1 MKKEKAKIICVTS
14 NKGGV
19 GKTFITTNLAGVYA
33 KMEKKVLIIDLDL
46 FFGGI
51 AVSLNVDTKKSI
63 YQLAEDFNNNRY
75 KHINDYISIY
85 NENIH
90 VLSACRDPRYGNK
103 IEARYIDLILQQVS
117 ILYDVILIDTSHD
130 LGECKLLV
138 LDRSYMTLFIVTNDL
153 LDLKNTKSVMSI
165 YKDAENKDY
174 KILLNNSLWPNKNY
188 YTNYDIKFIIKSG
201 VDYTL
206 SNAFYIKNVD
216 NYISRG
222 KILTLDNPRMIPKKE
237 LKKFTSMAR
246 DLIGEGS
253 KKGADNNG

>member
-1 MKKEKAKIICVTS
+1 M
-14 NKGGV
+14 
-19 GKTFITTNLAGVYA
+19 
-33 KMEKKVLIIDLDL
+33 
-46 FFGGI
+46 
-51 AVSLNVDTKKSI
+51 
-63 YQLAEDFNNNRY
+63 
-75 KHINDYISIY
+75 
-85 NENIH
+85 
-90 VLSACRDPRYGNK
+90 
-103 IEARYIDLILQQVS
+103 ILQQVS

-165 YKDAENKDY
+165 FKDAENKDY

-206 SNAFYIKNVD
+206 SNSFYIKNVD

-246 DLIGEGS
+246 DLIGEGT

>member
-1 MKKEKAKIICVTS
+1 MKKEKAKIVCVTS

-19 GKTFITTNLAGVYA
+19 GKTFITTNLAGIYS
-33 KMEKKVLIIDLDL
+33 KLGKKVLIIDLDL

-51 AVSLNVDTKKSI
+51 AASLNVDMNKSI
-63 YQLAEDFNNNRY
+63 YHLTDDFSNNRY
-75 KHINDYISIY
+75 KHINDYICIY
-85 NENIH
+85 DENIH
-90 VLSACRDPRYGNK
+90 ILSACRDPRYGNK

-117 ILYDVILIDTSHD
+117 LLYDVILVDTSHD

-138 LDRSYMTLFIVTNDL
+138 MDRSNMVLFVVTNDL

-165 YKDAENKDY
+165 FKDAENKDY

-188 YTNYDIKFIIKSG
+188 YTDYDIKFIIKSQ

-206 SNAFYIKNVD
+206 SSSFYIKNID

-222 KILTLDNPRMIPKKE
+222 KIITLDNPRIIGKKE
-237 LKKFTSMAR
+237 LKKFTNMAK
-246 DLIGEGS
+246 DLIGEGT
-253 KKGADNNG
+253 KKGADK